1 MEFKRTVFILVAM
14 LSWGMVPSNARIYKR
29 ALDGVEC
36 ISTNVSEMNVAVG
49 GVSEKQGD
57 AVVAEESFLVGEGP
71 VESPYL
77 IATIDDLIL
86 FRDKVNSGDTQYN
99 AAGVHV
105 ALASDID
112 MAGVDGKRKPIL
124 D

>member
-1 MEFKRTVFILVAM
+1 MEFKRTVFILVTM
-14 LSWGMVPSNARIYKR
+14 LSWGMVPSNARTYKC

-36 ISTNVSEMNVAVG
+36 ISRNVSEMNVAVG
-49 GVSEKQGD
+49 GVPEKQGG
-57 AVVAEESFLVGEGP
+57 AVVAEESFLVGEGT

>member
-57 AVVAEESFLVGEGP
+57 AVVAEESFLVGEGT

>member
-14 LSWGMVPSNARIYKR
+14 LSWGMVPSNARTYKCE
-29 ALDGVEC
+29 LDGVEC
-36 ISTNVSEMNVAVG
+36 ISRNVSEMNVAVG
-49 GVSEKQGD
+49 GVPEKQGG
-57 AVVAEESFLVGEGP
+57 AVVAEESFLVGEGT

>member
-1 MEFKRTVFILVAM
+1 MVAM
-14 LSWGMVPSNARIYKR
+14 LSCGMVPSNARTYKC

-36 ISTNVSEMNVAVG
+36 ISRNVSEMNVAVG

-57 AVVAEESFLVGEGP
+57 AVVAEESFLVGEGT